1 MRPSIKTI
9 AVAGVLLAI
18 PLIGHVQQVP
28 QQAPQPAPTFK
39 ELVQLVSAQTEVI
52 KSLNKRVA
60 ELEQRVKALEEK
72 AAEPPR

>member
-28 QQAPQPAPTFK
+28 GPPRAVQPSFK
-39 ELVQLVSAQTEVI
+39 DLVQLVSKQTEI
-52 KSLNKRVA
+52 ITSLNERVGALEKR
-60 ELEQRVKALEEK
+60 LKALEEK
-72 AAEPPR
+72 PTGSSR